1 MPMTCAEHEN
11 KMKSPAVCELL
22 PLRDLPDGDNVMVRT
37 NGAFVA
43 GYELRGILG
52 YFATDDDRNQ
62 TKAMLEALFRSV
74 PDVSMRV
81 QFRYEIS
88 EHLGDLLNNY
98 IVEQRASQPEVAR
111 LDMHRLSLWREKER
125 SGYFFEN
132 RLHVYYIWD
141 PRIHAKLYHSVEQN
155 RRLGGFTLSQRKAI
169 QRTRKEHE
177 TCLAEFESIL
187 RGVEGSMEAAGLGGR
202 RLDTQEL
209 FEELKHAQHPLRR
222 DRRPYIPGE
231 SMIEYRS
238 ARDQAADANILNETE
253 TYLNIDGYLYGVV
266 SLKELPDATFPGML
280 QNFSTL
286 GFPVVISGQ
295 IVIPDQVKVLKSYKK
310 RLQKMTAAQK
320 DANGNFKSNPEAEVA
335 QAQLMQVQRD
345 IISSSLKTAKLS
357 LSVVVRTSRPAVTM
371 RDLEQSE
378 RELANRTQ
386 EVLNAFTHMNGA
398 KAVAE
403 TIAKRRIFLGTL
415 PGLGEADKRD
425 QDMLTSNV
433 ADLVP
438 VEMPWMGTRRSPL
451 ILFETPYRQLI
462 PFSMFD
468 PDLSDANGLL
478 MAKSGGGK
486 TLAAQQMLLMA
497 ARANPLISIL
507 ERGDSYQ
514 PLVELMGGEMIE
526 MSLDSD
532 QTINPWD
539 LPKGEDRPS
548 NDQISFLKN
557 LTRHMLGENTPPDLD
572 IDLLDSVLLEA
583 IGSTY
588 KRCSAKTSNPIP
600 LFGDLAA
607 ELAHWQDRDRNQ
619 KINAM
624 AQMASTKLRA
634 WVDEGPYARLFDRP
648 TTVELNNPW
657 LYFNVEKL
665 KDDPRLERAMSLLI
679 AHTATYRASGITG
692 RPSIVLLDECW
703 ALLES
708 PILAS
713 VVVQL
718 FRTAR
723 KRNASVWGISQTPED
738 FVGTPDRPNEHG
750 AGIVKNA
757 TTKIIGK
764 QPGDMTALREHVHLN
779 ETALNQIKTF
789 AHPKKGHSAEF
800 LIAIG
805 EKAESTHAIRIV
817 PSPVDYWI
825 TTTYARERIYR
836 KWWMKTNASMAK
848 IDAYEKLAE
857 RFPRGLADLAPLKE
871 ELSGEIQE
879 VLAQ

>member
-1 MPMTCAEHEN
+1 MPTTYAEHE
-11 KMKSPAVCELL
+11 KKLKASAVCELL
-22 PLRDLPDGDNVMVRT
+22 PLRDLPDGDNVMIRT

-43 GYELRGILG
+43 GYELRGVLA
-52 YFATDDDRNQ
+52 YFATDGDRNQ

-74 PDVSMRV
+74 PDVSMRL

-88 EHLGDLLNNY
+88 EHLGELFDGY
-98 IVEQRASQPEVAR
+98 AGEQRTGQPEVIA
-111 LDMHRLSLWREKER
+111 LDTHRLRMWQQKE
-125 SGYFFEN
+125 SAGYFFEN
-132 RLHVYYIWD
+132 RLHVYLIWD
-141 PRIHAKLYHSVEQN
+141 ARTHAKLYHSAQRN
-155 RRLGGFTLSQRKAI
+155 RQTGGFAVSQKKAI
-169 QRTRKEHE
+169 QRTRREHE
-177 TCLAEFESIL
+177 TYLAEFESLL
-187 RGVEGSMEAAGLGGR
+187 RGIEGSMEGANLGPR
-202 RLDTQEL
+202 RLSTQEL
-209 FEELKHAQHPLRR
+209 FEELKHSQHPIRR
-222 DRRPYIPGE
+222 DHRPYVSGE
-231 SMIEYRS
+231 EMLEYCS
-238 ARDQAADANILNETE
+238 AREQATQASILHESE

-295 IVIPDQVKVLKSYKK
+295 VVIPDQVKVLKDYKK

-335 QAQLMQVQRD
+335 QAQLIQVQRD

-357 LSVVVRTSRPAVTM
+357 LSVVVRTSHPAVTQS
-371 RDLEQSE
+371 DLERAE

-398 KAVAE
+398 KAVME

-415 PGLGEADKRD
+415 PGMAEPDKRD

-438 VEMPWMGTRRSPL
+438 VEMPWTGTRRSPL

-486 TLAAQQMLLMA
+486 TLAAQQILLMA

-539 LPKGEDRPS
+539 LPRGEGKPS

-572 IDLLDSVLLEA
+572 VDLLDSVLLEA
-583 IGSTY
+583 IASTY

-648 TTVELNNPW
+648 TTVQLNNPW

-679 AHTATYRASGITG
+679 AHTATYRASGFTG
-692 RPSIVLLDECW
+692 QPSIVLLDECW

-738 FVGTPDRPNEHG
+738 FVGTIDRPNVHG

-805 EKAESTHAIRIV
+805 EKAESTHSIRVV

-825 TTTYARERIYR
+825 TTTYARERNYR
-836 KWWMKTNASMAK
+836 NWWLRRQCKLSL
-848 IDAYEKLAE
+848 IEAYEALAAQY
-857 RFPRGLADLAPLKE
+857 PRGLAEIPALPM
-871 ELSGEIQE
+871 ELSGEMQE
-879 VLAQ
+879 VVAR